1 MRLRSCHFG
10 LSLRQETATEKWK
23 KCVRWYPF
31 MFACMWQLCDQHG
44 TKIMQRYI
52 KFRRLEQ
59 LMGEIGTLSVAK
71 RTSAPAQA
79 SLAVDPR
86 QVSRSPTHLIAAW
99 VCGVA

>member
-1 MRLRSCHFG
+1 
-10 LSLRQETATEKWK
+10 
-23 KCVRWYPF
+23 
-31 MFACMWQLCDQHG
+31 MWQLCDQHG

-52 KFRRLEQ
+52 KFRRLQQ

-86 QVSRSPTHLIAAW
+86 QVSSSNPYSWSSDLA
-99 VCGVA
+99 CMS

>member
-1 MRLRSCHFG
+1 MLADTC
-10 LSLRQETATEKWK
+10 AM
-23 KCVRWYPF
+23 CV
-31 MFACMWQLCDQHG
+31 QLCDQHG

-52 KFRRLEQ
+52 KFRRLQQ

-86 QVSRSPTHLIAAW
+86 QVSNPAALTLGILQSLYSWPLHLAVTAP
-99 VCGVA
+99 